1 MNEWAKG
8 IQTLVDE
15 IDRSIK
21 EQDDEALTLARLSER
36 MGYSK
41 FYVSRQFRAVSGMQL
56 GEYLRNRRLAFA
68 LREVRDSETGL
79 LDIAVKYGFS
89 SHEAFTRAF
98 KAAYGVTPSA
108 YRAHPTPVVLRT
120 VLRPFDCYLLGI
132 GETGMVK
139 QGEIKTYFVTIPAH
153 KFLHIRNYES
163 VGYYDF
169 WRKQSQIHGQDCA
182 TICGLLASIRGKLD
196 DMGGGEEDS
205 GAGQVMGFIN
215 ESTGRICS

>member
-68 LREVRDSETGL
+68 R
-79 LDIAVKYGFS
+79 
-89 SHEAFTRAF
+89 
-98 KAAYGVTPSA
+98 
-108 YRAHPTPVVLRT
+108 
-120 VLRPFDCYLLGI
+120 
-132 GETGMVK
+132 
-139 QGEIKTYFVTIPAH
+139 IP
-153 KFLHIRNYES
+153 RRSCCEPCS
-163 VGYYDF
+163 VPLTAIF
-169 WRKQSQIHGQDCA
+169 
-182 TICGLLASIRGKLD
+182 
-196 DMGGGEEDS
+196 
-205 GAGQVMGFIN
+205 
-215 ESTGRICS
+215 

>member
-120 VLRPFDCYLLGI
+120 VLRPFDCYLSAI
-132 GETGMVK
+132 
-139 QGEIKTYFVTIPAH
+139 TISGRSRA
-153 KFLHIRNYES
+153 KSRGRTARRFA
-163 VGYYDF
+163 VC
-169 WRKQSQIHGQDCA
+169 WRA
-182 TICGLLASIRGKLD
+182 
-196 DMGGGEEDS
+196 S
-205 GAGQVMGFIN
+205 GA
-215 ESTGRICS
+215 SWTTWAAARRTAARGR